1 MPKSYKSKT
10 IDIPIIPL
18 RGMSIFPYMVMHFDA
33 GREKSITALDEA
45 MLNEQLIL
53 LSTQKDPEIDIPTEE
68 DFYSVGVVCKIKQ
81 MLKLPGNTI
90 RVLVEGISRAK
101 IKEVYQTE
109 PFFRAKVA
117 EAVYPESLKTDK
129 NIDATMR
136 LVMDTFEDYVNIG
149 NKVSGEILVTL
160 ADIDEP
166 SRFADTV
173 AANIILKPAQKQSL
187 LEIFDPAQRLE
198 EIYKI
203 LIEEIEMLEIE
214 KTINVRVKKQV
225 NKIQKE
231 YYLRE
236 QLKAIQRELGEDEE
250 TGDEIDG
257 YTEMLSKLKVT
268 KEIKEKITKEIA
280 RLSRMSPSSAEGGV
294 IRTYLDTFFALPWNK
309 ETKDKLDIKRAEN
322 ILDEDHYGLE
332 KVKERIIE
340 YLAVRQLS
348 KSMKGPILCLV
359 GPPGVGKTS
368 IAKSV
373 ARALNRKFS
382 RISLGGVRDE
392 AEIRGHRR
400 TYVGAIPGRIIN
412 SIKEAKVKNP
422 VFLFDE
428 IDKMASDFR
437 GDPASAM
444 LEVLDPEQ
452 NKEFTDH
459 YMEIPFDLSK
469 VLFITTANSL
479 STVPRPLLDR
489 MEVIE
494 ISGYTQQEK
503 ENIAR
508 IYLLPKQLKENGLS
522 EDFIELDDEVL
533 RAIISKYTRES
544 GVRNLERKIGQVC
557 RKAAKKKVEDPSLQS
572 IDINMD
578 NLEEYLGKTVFR
590 YQSAAAEAQIGAV
603 TGLAWTPVGGDT
615 LTIEV
620 SIMKGTGKLE
630 LTGQLGNVM
639 KESARAAMSYIRSIS
654 DSYDISPEFYKEK
667 DIHIHI
673 PEGAIPKDGPSAGVT
688 LATAILSALSLIPV
702 QGDLAMTGEITL
714 RGNVLAVGGIKE
726 KVLAAH
732 RAGIKKILLPEDNKR
747 DIEEIPENIRQ
758 QLSFELVSHM
768 NQVLE
773 HALVRNNMEKKE
785 IKKTASKKKTAKDV
799 LHED

>member
-1 MPKSYKSKT
+1 MAKNYKMKT
-10 IDIPIIPL
+10 VDMPIIPL
-18 RGMSIFPYMVMHFDA
+18 RGISIFPYMVLHFDV
-33 GREKSITALDEA
+33 GREKSIIALEEA
-45 MLNEQLIL
+45 MVNEQLVFL
-53 LSTQKDPEIDIPTEE
+53 TTQKDPEIDIPTED
-68 DFYSVGVVCKIKQ
+68 DFYNIGTVCKIKQ

-101 IKEVYQTE
+101 IKELYQIE
-109 PFFRAKVA
+109 PYFRAKIQ
-117 EAVYPESLKTDK
+117 EAIYSEELREEKD
-129 NIDATMR
+129 IDATMR
-136 LVMDTFEDYVNIG
+136 LVLDTFEEYVNIG
-149 NKVSGEILVTL
+149 NKVSGEVLITL

-173 AANIILKPAQKQSL
+173 AANIILKPAQKQNI
-187 LEIFDPAQRLE
+187 LEIFDPKLRLE
-198 EIYKI
+198 EIYRI
-203 LIEEIEMLEIE
+203 LLEEIEVLEIE
-214 KTINVRVKKQV
+214 KTINIRVKKQV

-250 TGDEIDG
+250 VSDELDE
-257 YTEMLSKLKVT
+257 YKEKLKKLKVS
-268 KEIKEKITKEIA
+268 KEIKEKIEKEIA

-294 IRTYLDTFFALPWNK
+294 IRSYLDNFFALPWDK
-309 ETKDKLDIKRAEN
+309 ESKDKLDIKLAES
-322 ILDEDHYGLE
+322 ILDEDHFGIE

-373 ARALNRKFS
+373 ARSLNRKFV
-382 RISLGGVRDE
+382 RVSLGGVRDE

-412 SIKEAKVKNP
+412 AIKEVKVKNP

-452 NKEFTDH
+452 NKDFTDH

-494 ISGYTQQEK
+494 ISGYTEEEK
-503 ENIAR
+503 LKIAR
-508 IYLLPKQLKENGLS
+508 IYLLPKQLKEHGLS
-522 EDFIELDDEVL
+522 EDFLKLSDENLKLV
-533 RAIISKYTRES
+533 ISKYTRES
-544 GVRNLERKIGQVC
+544 GVRNLERKIGQLC
-557 RKAAKKKVEDPSLQS
+557 RKAAKSKVENPKLESVTITKQ
-572 IDINMD
+572 NM
-578 NLEEYLGKTVFR
+578 EKYLGKPIFR
-590 YQSAAAEAQIGAV
+590 YQTVSEKPEIGSV

-620 SIMKGTGKLE
+620 TTMQGSGKLE

-639 KESARAAMSYIRSIS
+639 KESAKAGMSYVRSIA
-654 DSYDISPEFYKEK
+654 DRYGIEPEFYKEK
-667 DIHIHI
+667 DIHVHI

-688 LATAILSALSLIPV
+688 MATALLSALSKIPV
-702 QGDLAMTGEITL
+702 SGELAMTGEVTL
-714 RGNVLAVGGIKE
+714 RGKVLPVGGIKE

-732 RAGIKKILLPEDNKR
+732 RAGIKKVLLPQDNKR
-747 DIEEIPENIRQ
+747 DIDDIPQNIRK
-758 QLSFELVSHM
+758 QLEFVLVSNM
-768 NQVLE
+768 DEVLE
-773 HALVRNNMEKKE
+773 HALIMDKSEKKQQV
-785 IKKTASKKKTAKDV
+785 KKDEK
-799 LHED
+799 